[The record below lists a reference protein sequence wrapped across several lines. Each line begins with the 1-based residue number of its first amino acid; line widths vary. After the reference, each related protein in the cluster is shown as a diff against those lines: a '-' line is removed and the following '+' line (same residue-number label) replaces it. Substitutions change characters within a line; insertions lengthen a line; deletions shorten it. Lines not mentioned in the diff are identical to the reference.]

1 MMQMIEKTKLQ
12 KNAGRVLSFI
22 KNYLVLVS
30 IVSLV
35 MITIIVEPKFLT
47 QPNLINIIRQ
57 FGPLAFFS
65 LGMTFVIICGFIDL
79 SIPGI
84 ISLVV
89 IVTYSLIEPLG
100 QYAAIA
106 AGILVGIIAGYINS
120 RLIISCG
127 ALTNAEALFITFG
140 MSTVYGAIALI
151 IAAGKTGHL
160 SWIEKDTSAFSFIA
174 QGGFGDFLSFS
185 FLLFILC
192 LVILYIFQSKTFLG
206 NTIFLTGGNKTAAR
220 LSGIN
225 TFKSIQ
231 TVFIISGLMSA
242 IGAVVLLSRITTA
255 SPVVGRNYDTNAILA
270 VVVGGTR
277 LTGGQGSVLRTVLG
291 VLLIT
296 LMSNCLDL
304 LGVSPFM
311 QTMLRGLILVIV
323 IWIDYRNQG
332 GKQ

>member
-1 MMQMIEKTKLQ
+1 
-12 KNAGRVLSFI
+12 
-22 KNYLVLVS
+22 
-30 IVSLV
+30 
-35 MITIIVEPKFLT
+35 
-47 QPNLINIIRQ
+47 
-57 FGPLAFFS
+57 
-65 LGMTFVIICGFIDL
+65 
-79 SIPGI
+79 
-84 ISLVV
+84 
-89 IVTYSLIEPLG
+89 
-100 QYAAIA
+100 
-106 AGILVGIIAGYINS
+106 
-120 RLIISCG
+120 
-127 ALTNAEALFITFG
+127 LTNAEALFITFG